1 MDQLWWKCG
10 CGNKYTMMQQIRKIH
25 QNKKGMFFTII
36 AVLLLGL
43 AVFAVTLRT
52 QYSFREH
59 AYIIETRVLTMN
71 SFIKD
76 VNRDLERA
84 LFIASFRSFLAMQA
98 YTSQN
103 QTYLSSTNDAFTE
116 LVMNGTL
123 FGNPM
128 LFINDSHLTRW
139 LEAINQEGNE
149 IGVNISFSQVNV
161 SLYQEDPWFVTIAM
175 NVSFTVEDTKGLA
188 RWEVNASATTQINIT
203 DFDDPI
209 YSIKSEGTEFNRI
222 VKSPISAFVIGNDS
236 APLMEH
242 ISKGYYIATNI
253 SPSFLMRF
261 EYNLTPSPYGIESL
275 VAVAN
280 ISEIRFIKNRTIVD
294 FYYWNGVEP
303 NVTYRINETPDWV
316 LMDNESGRLNYYGIP
331 ETMIFKP

>member
-1 MDQLWWKCG
+1 M
-10 CGNKYTMMQQIRKIH
+10 IRHMKKIH
-25 QNKKGMFFTII
+25 QNKRGMFFTII
-36 AVLLLGL
+36 AVLLIGL
-43 AVFAVTLRT
+43 AVFAVTIRT
-52 QYSFREH
+52 QYSLRER
-59 AYIIETRVLTMN
+59 AYVIETRVLTMN

-84 LFIASFRSFLAMQA
+84 LYIASFRSFLALQA

-103 QTYLSSTNDAFTE
+103 QTYLSNTQEAFTE

-123 FGNPM
+123 FGDPM

-149 IGVNISFSQVNV
+149 IGVNISFSNINV
-161 SLYQEDPWFVTIAM
+161 TLYQEDPWFVTVDLNI
-175 NVSFTVEDTKGLA
+175 SFTVVDTKGLA
-188 RWEVNASATTQINIT
+188 QWEVNTSTKTQINIT

-222 VKSPISAFVIGNDS
+222 VKSPINVFVIGNDTS
-236 APLMEH
+236 PLMEH

-303 NVTYRINETPDWV
+303 SPIYRINQTPDWV
-316 LMDNESGRLNYYGIP
+316 LIDNESGRLNYYGIP
-331 ETMIFKP
+331 QNMVFTP